1 MTKND
6 PMGELDAGF
15 FQGSRAERIA
25 RHLSSRIL
33 RKEFQVGSKLPTENA
48 MASHFGVSRA
58 VIREAIAM
66 LKAEGL
72 VETLQGS
79 GAFITSTGPLTAK
92 APDKLT
98 RASLHSLM
106 DLLEVR
112 GSIESAIAERAA
124 RVRTEHDI
132 LRIDAALERLRQAEE
147 AGRPGVAEDVAF
159 HASIA
164 EASGNRYWMTLVQS
178 LEQSIQIAISV
189 TRVNEAQ
196 REDFTSQA
204 SSEHQ
209 AIRDAIV
216 AGDPERARRSAA
228 LHMEEAAARIM
239 SADQNFWKTGGSPV
253 TNLPTT

>member
-1 MTKND
+1 MKQTD
-6 PMGELDAGF
+6 QMGEFDTVL

-33 RKEFQVGSKLPTENA
+33 RQEFQIGSKLPTETA

-58 VIREAIAM
+58 MIREAIAM

-79 GAFITSTGPLTAK
+79 GTFITSTGPLVAK

-124 RVRTEHDI
+124 RVRTDSDI
-132 LRIDAALERLRQAEE
+132 QRIDAALDRLRSAETMSVS
-147 AGRPGVAEDVAF
+147 GVNEDVGF
-159 HASIA
+159 HTAIA
-164 EASGNRYWMTLVQS
+164 HASGNRYWVQLVQS
-178 LEQSIQIAISV
+178 LEQSIHIAISV
-189 TRVNEAQ
+189 TRVNEA
-196 REDFTSQA
+196 RRSDFGAQA
-204 SSEHQ
+204 ALEHQ

-216 AGDPERARRSAA
+216 EGDPEKARRAAA

-239 SADQNFWKTGGSPV
+239 SADKEFWKAGGSPV
-253 TNLPTT
+253 VNLPTN

>member
-1 MTKND
+1 VSSNN
-6 PMGELDAGF
+6 PLGEYDASV

-79 GAFITSTGPLTAK
+79 GAYITSTAPLAAK

-112 GSIESAIAERAA
+112 GSIEASIAERAA
-124 RVRTEHDI
+124 RNRTEQDI
-132 LRIDAALERLRQAEE
+132 NRIDAALKRLRE
-147 AGRPGVAEDVAF
+147 AEDAGLPGATEDLAF
-159 HASIA
+159 HAAIA
-164 EASGNRYWMTLVQS
+164 EASGNRYWIMLFQTL
-178 LEQSIQIAISV
+178 ERATEIAISV
-189 TRVNEAQ
+189 TRVNEA
-196 REDFTSQA
+196 RRSDFASQA
-204 SSEHQ
+204 AGEHQ

-216 AGDPERARRSAA
+216 AGDPALARRAAA
-228 LHMEEAAARIM
+228 LHLEEAAARIM
-239 SADQNFWKTGGSPV
+239 STDQDFWKTGGSRV
-253 TNLPTT
+253 VNLPAV

>member
-1 MTKND
+1 
-6 PMGELDAGF
+6 MGEFDSAI

-25 RHLSSRIL
+25 RHLSNRIL

-79 GAFITSTGPLTAK
+79 GAFITSTGPLAGK
-92 APDKLT
+92 APDKIT

-106 DLLEVR
+106 ELLEVR
-112 GSIESAIAERAA
+112 GSIEAAIAERAA
-124 RVRTEHDI
+124 RTRTEKDI
-132 LRIDAALERLRQAEE
+132 QRIDAALERLLKTE
-147 AGRPGVAEDVAF
+147 AANLPAVAEDVAF

-164 EASGNRYWMTLVQS
+164 QACGNRYWVMLVQS
-178 LEQSIQIAISV
+178 LERAIEIAISV
-189 TRVNEAQ
+189 TRVNEA
-196 REDFTSQA
+196 RRMDFATQA
-204 SSEHQ
+204 AAEHQ

-216 AGDPERARRSAA
+216 AGDPVAARRAAA

-239 SADQNFWKTGGSPV
+239 SADKDFWKAGGSPV
-253 TNLPTT
+253 VNLPTD

>member
-1 MTKND
+1 MKQTD
-6 PMGELDAGF
+6 QMGEFDTGF

-79 GAFITSTGPLTAK
+79 GAFITSTGPLAAK

-124 RVRTEHDI
+124 RVRTESDI
-132 LRIDAALERLRQAEE
+132 LRIDAALEGLRVAEKSRA
-147 AGRPGVAEDVAF
+147 AGVNEDVAF
-159 HASIA
+159 HSAIA
-164 EASGNRYWMTLVQS
+164 QASGNRYWMQLVQS
-178 LEQSIQIAISV
+178 LEQSIHIAISV
-189 TRVNEAQ
+189 TRVNEA
-196 REDFTSQA
+196 RRADFTTQA
-204 SSEHQ
+204 ALEHQ

-216 AGDPERARRSAA
+216 DGDAEGARRAAA
-228 LHMEEAAARIM
+228 LHMEEASARIM
-239 SADQNFWKTGGSPV
+239 SADKEFWKAGGAPV
-253 TNLPTT
+253 VNLPTS

>member
-1 MTKND
+1 VNKND
-6 PMGELDAGF
+6 PMGEFDAGF

-79 GAFITSTGPLTAK
+79 GAFITSTGPLATK

-112 GSIESAIAERAA
+112 GSIEAAIAERAA
-124 RVRTEHDI
+124 RTRTDADI
-132 LRIDAALERLRQAEE
+132 QRIDAALERLRQAGE
-147 AGRPGVAEDVAF
+147 ANLPGVAEDVAF
-159 HASIA
+159 HSSIA
-164 EASGNRYWMTLVQS
+164 QASGNRYWVMLVQT
-178 LEQSIQIAISV
+178 LERAIEIAISV
-189 TRVNEAQ
+189 TRVNEAR

-204 SSEHQ
+204 AGEHQ

-216 AGDPERARRSAA
+216 AGDPVAARRAAA

-253 TNLPTT
+253 VNLPTT

>member
-1 MTKND
+1 MNKTD
-6 PMGELDAGF
+6 PMGQYDAGL

-79 GAFITSTGPLTAK
+79 GAFITSTGPLAAR

-106 DLLEVR
+106 ELLEVR
-112 GSIESAIAERAA
+112 GSIEAAIAERAA
-124 RVRTEHDI
+124 RVRTDGDI
-132 LRIDAALERLRQAEE
+132 ARIDAALERLRQAEI
-147 AGRPGVAEDVAF
+147 ASQPGVDEDVSF
-159 HASIA
+159 HLSIA
-164 EASGNRYWMTLVQS
+164 QASGNRYWVMLVQT
-178 LEQSIQIAISV
+178 LEQSIQIAIGV
-189 TRVNEAQ
+189 TRVNEAR
-196 REDFTSQA
+196 REDFAAQA
-204 SSEHQ
+204 ALEHQ

-216 AGDPERARRSAA
+216 AGDTEGARRAA
-228 LHMEEAAARIM
+228 AVHMEEASARIM
-239 SADQNFWKTGGSPV
+239 SADQDFWKTGGSPIV
-253 TNLPTT
+253 NLPAT